1 MPTRSA
7 RQRALWL
14 GAPCQVLRLV
24 SPTVNRCGEA
34 EISPGSAPRRDGRSS
49 SSAHGNLQG
58 VREDQQRHEVRLAL
72 PRLQHAELVVGGW
85 QLPRSLP
92 ARDSAAR
99 ARAAPVVLRISS
111 APVRTQPHRSH
122 ARRSPGRTDGYSTV
136 QAPCTF
142 SSSRSTP
149 GGTSSPWT
157 RRRIIVARG
166 SQTPRSMRLSA
177 VVWMPTRRARLSW
190 GRPIRA
196 QLAHTQADGNAQ
208 GARVDGRDVEWSLDL
223 PDHQIETI
231 PSASRRRAQQEA

>member
-1 MPTRSA
+1 MP
-7 RQRALWL
+7 
-14 GAPCQVLRLV
+14 
-24 SPTVNRCGEA
+24 
-34 EISPGSAPRRDGRSS
+34 
-49 SSAHGNLQG
+49 SSATGEPDGQPLRRGGDLSGICAPVAPAARRAAHTGNLQG

-99 ARAAPVVLRISS
+99 ASRAVVLRISS